1 MTEPIKEILKE
12 VVDVAKKGGGGG
24 GNEGFHDM
32 DLGEIQDLINTT
44 PE

>member
-24 GNEGFHDM
+24 SEGFHDM